1 MDYIVLYADEHD
13 YDVWEQYCDIC
24 GVSYDS
30 LYIKINFN
38 KKDIETN

>member
-13 YDVWEQYCDIC
+13 YDVWMQYCDIC

-30 LYIKINFN
+30 FSIKIKFN
-38 KKDIETN
+38 KADVEIN